1 MFLNIFYQTKIVN
14 GNLVT
19 TFAFVF
25 FYFMQTTPIR
35 SLEKPLV
42 TLTKQQ
48 REALEKR
55 KLMWTKK
62 RDNTKIVTV
71 PTAVVTP
78 TTTSNSWETV
88 QFSQDTGGVVAS
100 KFLRLMGAKD
110 VQPVAAV
117 VGADVDPEAVEK
129 RSQMFSTME
138 RQFET
143 ALKTTHKKKGQG
155 LGSGGPVATKKY
167 F

>member
-1 MFLNIFYQTKIVN
+1 MLW
-14 GNLVT
+14 
-19 TFAFVF
+19 F
-25 FYFMQTTPIR
+25 FIQTTPIR

-55 KLMWTKK
+55 KLIWTKN
-62 RDNTKIVTV
+62 RDNTKIVPART
-71 PTAVVTP
+71 VTP
-78 TTTSNSWETV
+78 TTSNSWETV

-117 VGADVDPEAVEK
+117 FGADVDQEAVEK

-138 RQFET
+138 RQFDT

>member
-1 MFLNIFYQTKIVN
+1 
-14 GNLVT
+14 
-19 TFAFVF
+19 
-25 FYFMQTTPIR
+25 MQTTPIR

-55 KLMWTKK
+55 KLIWTKK
-62 RDNTKIVTV
+62 RDNTKIAR
-71 PTAVVTP
+71 TAVVTP
-78 TTTSNSWETV
+78 STSNSWETV
-88 QFSQDTGGVVAS
+88 QFSQDAGGEVAS

-110 VQPVAAV
+110 VQPVAV
-117 VGADVDPEAVEK
+117 VGGADVDQEAVEK

-155 LGSGGPVATKKY
+155 LGSGAPVATKKY

>member
-1 MFLNIFYQTKIVN
+1 MLW
-14 GNLVT
+14 
-19 TFAFVF
+19 F
-25 FYFMQTTPIR
+25 FFIQTTPKN

-55 KLMWTKK
+55 KLIWTKK
-62 RDNTKIVTV
+62 RDNTKIVLA

-78 TTTSNSWETV
+78 TTSNSWETV
-88 QFSQDTGGVVAS
+88 QFSQDDGGVVAS

-110 VQPVAAV
+110 VQPAAAV
-117 VGADVDPEAVEK
+117 DGAVVDQEAVEK